1 MVHCDNDAGNVAI
14 DEEEETYT
22 YHHATYDDAQTTD
35 VASKQKTDVADD
47 ASKQK
52 TDVADDASKQK
63 TGVADDSKKQK
74 ANDSSDTADVKKQKK
89 KCSRHYGTDGPGIHF
104 EWVPEQVRYAS
115 TMRDPT
121 STTSRTSR
129 TMPRR
134 PRCGGSR
141 QRCGARRT
149 NGRGEALTS
158 YHTKPEV

>member
-104 EWVPEQVRYAS
+104 EWVPEQVRYAKYYERSYIDYESNFKDNAEKATLWRLATAVWGQENKWEGRS
-115 TMRDPT
+115 TDILP
-121 STTSRTSR
+121 
-129 TMPRR
+129 
-134 PRCGGSR
+134 
-141 QRCGARRT
+141 
-149 NGRGEALTS
+149 NEA
-158 YHTKPEV
+158 